1 MKPKTIC
8 ISLFGVLMFFLIIP
22 VVSINS
28 AVLSIE
34 PADVKVKPGDE
45 FAVTAAISDVN
56 GLFGIFFEMQYDG
69 LILEYV
75 SSRAGSFM
83 GSDVFPPFVRV
94 GNNSVNMAITMK
106 AGATPAS
113 NTASDLD
120 TIATITFR
128 ARAKGTS
135 RISYR
140 QDNSILQR
148 KDGTPIPF
156 TVENGNVTV
165 IDGSPI
171 LIVQVC
177 PNSLPADGTSKATVT
192 ATVIDSSGTPLPGQ
206 DVQMRV
212 STGSGTL
219 SEVTDVKDGTYT
231 ATYVAS
237 TRTGIET
244 ITATV
249 EGNSKTVNISLTSVP
264 GREAIELTIPE
275 LHAMPG
281 ETIIAPINVDNVMG
295 VCGADITI
303 AYDSYV
309 LTAIEA
315 RETGLSSEMNP
326 LSNLDIPGQVI
337 IAMAS
342 IKPAARGSGA
352 LVEIVFKVAPDVETD
367 MEIPITF
374 TEAAIYDES
383 GEAIPVSIQNGK
395 LTVSFSCVK
404 GDVNGDGLVKS
415 NDAILALRIAAR
427 LMTPTPEQE
436 CAADVNNDGIV
447 KSNDSIIILRNAAG
461 MTAPTL
467 DIAISNRRQ
476 LTIIM
481 TEAYGSAGGSTT
493 SALMVDDAD
502 VLAGGDICIAY
513 DPSVLRAVD
522 VLPHD
527 NLLMASN
534 FVEPGT
540 MHIAFANPDSLDIRM
555 IAMIEFEVVAD
566 DVSPLEFRN
575 VELCDLDALPLNT
588 RCINTEFKS
597 WFTPARHSALFQNFP
612 NPFNPATWIPY
623 QLEEDSDVTIS
634 IYLASGELVRELKLG
649 YRQAGFYK
657 NPGRAAYWDGTNTFG
672 EPLASGIYFYSIRA
686 GDFSEVKKLVILE

>member
-1 MKPKTIC
+1 MKPKTIY
-8 ISLFGVLMFFLIIP
+8 ISLFGTLMFFLIIP

-34 PADVKVKPGDE
+34 PADIKVKPGDE
-45 FAVTAAISDVN
+45 VMVTAAISDVN

-83 GSDVFPPFVRV
+83 GSDVFPPFVRE
-94 GNNSVNMAITMK
+94 GNNSISIAITMK

-128 ARAKGTS
+128 AKAKGTS

-206 DVQMRV
+206 NVQMRV

-219 SEVTDVKDGTYT
+219 SEVTDVNDGTYT
-231 ATYVAS
+231 AAYAAS
-237 TRTGIET
+237 ARTGTET
-244 ITATV
+244 ITVTV
-249 EGNSKTVNISLTSVP
+249 EGNSKTVNIGLTSVP
-264 GREAIELTIPE
+264 GREPIGLTIPE

-303 AYDSYV
+303 AYDSDV

-315 RETGLSSEMNP
+315 RETRLSSGMNP

-352 LVEIVFKVAPDVETD
+352 LVEIVFKIAPDIETD

-395 LTVSFSCVK
+395 LTFSFSCVK

-415 NDAILALRIAAR
+415 NDAILTLRIAAR

-461 MTAPTL
+461 ITAPTL

-476 LTIIM
+476 LTITM
-481 TEAYGSAGGSTT
+481 TEAYGSAGESTT

-513 DPSVLRAVD
+513 DPAVLRAVD

-534 FVEPGT
+534 FVEPGR
-540 MHIAFANPDSLDIRM
+540 MHIAFANPDSLDISM

-575 VELCDLDALPLNT
+575 VELYDLDALPLSI

-597 WFTPARHSALFQNFP
+597 WFTPAKRSALFQNFP

-634 IYLASGELVRELKLG
+634 IHLASGELVRELKLG

-686 GDFSEVKKLVILE
+686 GDFSQVKKLVILE